1 MLFHYPH
8 DYNKIE
14 VFIILIIG
22 ILLISGYFMNFQN
35 LWEYWPTSGQFSD
48 VPIQWILSIISVFIA
63 PLAVITGWVF

>member
-1 MLFHYPH
+1 MLFRYPH

-14 VFIILIIG
+14 AFIILIVS
-22 ILLISGYFMNFQN
+22 ILLISGYFTNFQN

-48 VPIQWILSIISVFIA
+48 VPMQWILSIISVFIA